1 MTVSSSSTPASVS
14 AAKLEAERIQAL
26 FAGYGSEFYGGEAI
40 TQTEHALQCAALAE
54 AAGETPAVI
63 VASLLHDVG
72 HLVMAESASEDRRH
86 QDVGARALEGIFGED
101 VLAPIRLH
109 VPAKRYLCAVD
120 AAYYDTLSQASRD
133 SLALQGGP
141 FTPDELAGFERLP
154 HFDAAVRLRRY
165 DDLAKVVG
173 ARTPDL
179 SHYLQLCTRVMRG
192 RA

>member
-1 MTVSSSSTPASVS
+1 MTVSSSTPASAS
-14 AAKLEAERIQAL
+14 AATLDAERIQAL

-72 HLVMAESASEDRRH
+72 HLIMAESAGEDRRH

-120 AAYYDTLSQASRD
+120 AAYYGTLSQASRD
-133 SLALQGGP
+133 SLVLQGGA
-141 FTPDELAGFERLP
+141 FSPDELADFERLP
-154 HFDAAVRLRRY
+154 YFDAAVRLRRY

-179 SHYLQLCTRVMRG
+179 SHYLQLCTRVMRE

>member
-1 MTVSSSSTPASVS
+1 MSASSCSNAV
-14 AAKLEAERIQAL
+14 LDAERIEAL
-26 FAGYGSEFYGGEAI
+26 FSGYGSAFYGGEAI

-72 HLVMAESASEDRRH
+72 HLVMAESVSEDMRH
-86 QDVGARALEGIFGED
+86 QDVGARALEGVFGED

-120 AAYYDTLSQASRD
+120 AAYYETLSQASRD

-141 FTPDELAGFERLP
+141 FTTEQLEAFETLP
-154 HFDAAVRLRRY
+154 HFAAAVRLRRY

-173 ARTPDL
+173 ASTPDL
-179 SHYLQLCTRVMRG
+179 SHYLRLCTQVMREH
-192 RA
+192 A

>member
-1 MTVSSSSTPASVS
+1 MNELSCTTEAPVLD
-14 AAKLEAERIQAL
+14 AARLEAL
-26 FAGYGSEFYGGEAI
+26 FSGYGSDFYGGEAI

-86 QDVGARALEGIFGED
+86 QDVGARALEGVFGED

-120 AAYYDTLSQASRD
+120 AAYYETLSQASRD

-141 FTPDELAGFERLP
+141 FTPEQLDEFESLP
-154 HFDAAVRLRRY
+154 HFAAAVRLRRY

-173 ARTPDL
+173 ASTPDL
-179 SHYLQLCTRVMRG
+179 SHYLRICAQVMREH
-192 RA
+192 A